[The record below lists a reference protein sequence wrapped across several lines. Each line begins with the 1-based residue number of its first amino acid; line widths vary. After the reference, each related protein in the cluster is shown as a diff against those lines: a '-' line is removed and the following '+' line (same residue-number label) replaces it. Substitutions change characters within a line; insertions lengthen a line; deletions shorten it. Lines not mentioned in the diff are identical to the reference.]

1 MIAGS
6 NPSAPSSASSSA
18 SAAAPLRVCVAGVTG
33 WTGNAVARA
42 IAASPD
48 LVLVAGVA
56 RKAAGQR
63 LAAVVGEPQAR
74 ATGTD
79 VTVDGDLATALA
91 RGGIDVL
98 VDYTHPT
105 TVAGHAEA
113 ALAAGVH
120 VVIGTSGLD
129 AAAYDHID
137 RAARAAGRGVVASGN
152 FAITAALATRFS
164 LIAARY
170 IPHVEVVEIAGPAKP
185 DAPSGTAR
193 ELAERLGRV
202 ARPPMPAGTEPVAPD
217 RVIGDAAL
225 RGGTIGGV
233 QVHSL
238 RLPGYA
244 ASIDAHFA
252 VAGAR
257 LVVSHDAGKDAAA
270 YVDGT
275 LLAVRRVPGVTGLVR
290 GLDVLLF
297 GPDEAD
303 GAAMAGAP
311 A

>member
-1 MIAGS
+1 MTVTT
-6 NPSAPSSASSSA
+6 
-18 SAAAPLRVCVAGVTG
+18 PLRVCVAGVTG
-33 WTGNAVARA
+33 WTGGEIARAVAA
-42 IAASPD
+42 AADLDLAGGIARS
-48 LVLVAGVA
+48 
-56 RKAAGQR
+56 AAGRR
-63 LAAVVGEPQAR
+63 LDELVPGALPGVEVAA
-74 ATGTD
+74 D
-79 VTVDGDLATALA
+79 VETALDA
-91 RGGIDVL
+91 GGIDVL
-98 VDYTHPT
+98 VDYTHPSA
-105 TVAGHAEA
+105 VAGHAEA
-113 ALAAGVH
+113 ALARGVH

-129 AAAYDHID
+129 AAAYERI
-137 RAARAAGRGVVASGN
+137 AAAAQAAGRGVVASGN

-202 ARPPMPAGTEPVAPD
+202 ARPEMPQGTVPVAPD
-217 RVIGDAAL
+217 KVLGDPAL

-238 RLPGYA
+238 RLPSYA

-257 LVVSHDAGKDAAA
+257 LVISHDAGKDAKA

-275 LLAVRRVPGVTGLVR
+275 LLAIRKVPEVTGLVR

-297 GPDEAD
+297 GPDD
-303 GAAMAGAP
+303 AAAGAP

>member
-1 MIAGS
+1 MTVTT
-6 NPSAPSSASSSA
+6 
-18 SAAAPLRVCVAGVTG
+18 PLRVCVAGVTG
-33 WTGNAVARA
+33 WTGGEIARAVAA
-42 IAASPD
+42 AADLDLAGGIARS
-48 LVLVAGVA
+48 
-56 RKAAGQR
+56 AAGRR
-63 LAAVVGEPQAR
+63 LDELVPGALPGAEVAA
-74 ATGTD
+74 D
-79 VTVDGDLATALA
+79 VETALA
-91 RGGIDVL
+91 AGGIDVL
-98 VDYTHPT
+98 VDYTHPSA
-105 TVAGHAEA
+105 VAGHAEA
-113 ALAAGVH
+113 ALARGVH

-129 AAAYDHID
+129 AAAYERIAV
-137 RAARAAGRGVVASGN
+137 AATAAGRGVVASGN

-202 ARPPMPAGTEPVAPD
+202 ARPEMPQGTVPVAPD
-217 RVIGDAAL
+217 KVLGDPAL

-238 RLPGYA
+238 RLPSYA

-257 LVVSHDAGKDAAA
+257 LVISHDAGKDAKA

-275 LLAVRRVPGVTGLVR
+275 LLAIRKVAGVAGLVR

-297 GPDEAD
+297 GPDD
-303 GAAMAGAP
+303 AAAGAP